1 MRSLR
6 WFALTVLVG
15 APGTGGAQDSA
26 PEAERPFTVRTAAL
40 TGGAVCNCQV
50 GGKEAPR
57 DRELYM
63 LAVGTR
69 WRVAGEDAQR
79 MQLDYVMEALP
90 LIVSRRTADE
100 HLHVWSCGSSKYCGD
115 SRLPY
120 PWRTTAVGLGV
131 LPIGLSARIRLTS
144 GVAVRGRLAGGALR
158 LSQPV
163 PLVQGSKFNF
173 VAEGSVGT
181 EVAVNPQLAVS
192 AGLTQNH
199 VSNGGTTA
207 INLGMDSRMVEF
219 GFVYRA
225 PSR

>member
-1 MRSLR
+1 MRWL
-6 WFALTVLVG
+6 ALTVLLGVP
-15 APGTGGAQDSA
+15 ATGSAQEPA
-26 PEAERPFTVRTAAL
+26 PEPDRLFTVRTAAL

-69 WRVAGEDAQR
+69 WRLAGDDAQPV
-79 MQLDYVMEALP
+79 QLDYVVEALP

-100 HLHVWSCGSSKYCGD
+100 NLHVWSCGSSKYCGD

-120 PWRTTAVGLGV
+120 PWRTTAVGMGV
-131 LPIGLSARIRLTS
+131 LPIGVAARMRLTS
-144 GVAVRGRLAGGALR
+144 GVAIRGRLAGGALR

-173 VAEGSVGT
+173 VAEGSLGT
-181 EVAVNPQLAVS
+181 EVVVNPQLAVT
-192 AGLTQNH
+192 AGLTKNH
-199 VSNGGTTA
+199 VSNGGTKA
-207 INLGMDSRMVEF
+207 INLGMDSRMVEV